1 MDASLVGTQFG
12 STLLAVG
19 GMQWLKNSK
28 WFPLIKEGQKIGN
41 RIWSIIAAG
50 AITLG
55 IHYVWNPAPDGS
67 HILQITIP
75 SASVMLVACFH
86 WASQFIYQETGY
98 TLLQGM
104 SSLTT
109 LARSIQ
115 TAPTATEPAHAAT
128 AVVAVTPAAPPQPAV
143 KVEKWSDLKP

>member
-19 GMQWLKNSK
+19 GIQWLKNSS

-41 RIWSIIAAG
+41 RIWSIVAAG

-67 HILQITIP
+67 HILTITIP
-75 SASVMLVACFH
+75 TASVLFIAFFH
-86 WASQFIYQETGY
+86 WASQFIFQETGY

-104 SSLTT
+104 QSLTT

-115 TAPTATEPAHAAT
+115 TMPTDSQPAHPAT
-128 AVVAVTPAAPPQPAV
+128 AAVAITSTEEVIGR
-143 KVEKWSDLKP
+143 K